1 MGDTTDQ
8 TQQNSSGN
16 AAGATG
22 PNAANENTQQQDD
35 AGKGGGG
42 KEFAAITTQEDFDK
56 AIQERIA
63 RAKAEA
69 AKPFSDYD
77 QIKADAE
84 KWRKAED
91 DKKPADQRQ
100 AEEFDRLRKENE
112 SLKAG
117 QLRVD
122 VAAAKGVPA
131 ALLTGSTKEELE
143 AHADALIE
151 FRGKVPNG
159 PVVDNENT
167 GNAGNDNKSK
177 SKDWL
182 GDALRG

>member
-8 TQQNSSGN
+8 TQQNGSENATGATGGN
-16 AAGATG
+16 AATG
-22 PNAANENTQQQDD
+22 GNQQQTD

-42 KEFAAITTQEDFDK
+42 KEFTAITSQEDFDK
-56 AIQERIA
+56 AIQDRIA
-63 RAKAEA
+63 RAEA
-69 AKPFSDYD
+69 QAVKPYADYE
-77 QIKADAE
+77 QQKADAE

-112 SLKAG
+112 TLRAG
-117 QLRVD
+117 QIRAD
-122 VAAAKGVPA
+122 VATAKGVPA

-143 AHADALIE
+143 AQADALLE
-151 FRGKVPNG
+151 FRGKVPGG
-159 PVVDNENT
+159 PVVGNENT
-167 GNAGNDNKSK
+167 GNAGGNTKAN